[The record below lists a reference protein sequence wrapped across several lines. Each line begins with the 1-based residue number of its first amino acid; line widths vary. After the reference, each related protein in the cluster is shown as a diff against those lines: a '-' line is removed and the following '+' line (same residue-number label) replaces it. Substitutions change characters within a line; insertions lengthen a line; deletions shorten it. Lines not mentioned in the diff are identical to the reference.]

1 MEAKVKSFLHECT
14 QHLGVYGFQL
24 YKGRGEQCN
33 LGCGARVAGWFSAE
47 DKRIAVAM
55 NNKGW
60 LEIFVHEYSH
70 FLQWLDQSEAESAKD
85 DAATN
90 IVDEWLYSYKDFPA
104 QKLKEA
110 FRRVRAYEKDCEI
123 RAIKLI
129 QTYKLPIRIK
139 RYLKY
144 ANLCIY
150 EYHASEKTRSKGCE
164 FIPSSSL
171 MRLMPSSLR
180 RGDGCPDAVLKRLLP
195 LYSCFD

>member
-1 MEAKVKSFLHECT
+1 MEAKVKSFLQECT

-47 DKRIAVAM
+47 DRRIAVAM
-55 NNKGW
+55 GNRGW

-129 QTYKLPIRIK
+129 QKYKLPIRIK

>member
-85 DAATN
+85 DEATN
-90 IVDEWLYSYKDFPA
+90 TVDEWLYSYKDFPP

-129 QTYKLPIRIK
+129 QKYKLPIRIK